1 MLSLLKKNLFKV
13 IILEAWL
20 DPVKTDTDGAFW
32 PNLKSLNKYGVP
44 TVKAGLL
51 N

>member
-1 MLSLLKKNLFKV
+1 MLSLLKKKLFKV

-20 DPVKTDTDGAFW
+20 PVKTDTDGAFW